1 MISTTYCLIMSET
14 LAETWETC
22 RWREWSRKN
31 LSLLMSQNWVLI
43 HTEPAHRASAMPA
56 ALPRKKHLRYCYL
69 LGSPTVITVAN
80 TMNNNTFSLLCC
92 LPWENTSLPQ
102 FSATTLCSW
111 HTLCKAVPDQSSL
124 RHFHFHLKKAR
135 INVLQTNAFWDPG
148 SLCSHTCL
156 VTGMFPYL
164 SEFCFWFPSL

>member
-31 LSLLMSQNWVLI
+31 LSLLMSQNWVL
-43 HTEPAHRASAMPA
+43 TQ
-56 ALPRKKHLRYCYL
+56 
-69 LGSPTVITVAN
+69 
-80 TMNNNTFSLLCC
+80 SLLTGRPLCRLLFPERSVC
-92 LPWENTSLPQ
+92 NMLPSWVTRCNYCDKCNEQQHFQFVILPSLGKHSSLSQ

-124 RHFHFHLKKAR
+124 RPFHFHLKKAW
-135 INVLQTNAFWDPG
+135 INILQTNAFWDPG

-156 VTGMFPYL
+156 ITGLFPYL
-164 SEFCFWFPSL
+164 SEFFGSHHFN